1 MATTVQKDLQGNVI
15 IVAAP
20 SGGGKSSLV
29 NALLKEDADI
39 QLSVSCTTRAPR
51 PGEQDG
57 EHYYFIDVA
66 RFEELRDAEELL
78 EWANVHGNY
87 YGTPAQPIKDLLASG
102 KDVIL
107 EIDWQGARQVRT
119 FFPQAIGVFILPPS
133 IEVLEERLR
142 NRGQDSD
149 SVIARR
155 LLAAG
160 GEMAHVSEFQYVI
173 INQDFNTALNDL
185 KAIVHANR
193 LRTENQTARHAAVF
207 HQLGI
212 ST

>member
-39 QLSVSCTTRAPR
+39 QLSLSCTTRAPR

-78 EWANVHGNY
+78 ASANVHGNY
-87 YGTPAQPIKDLLASG
+87 YGPPAQPIKDLLASG

-119 FFPQAIGVFILPPS
+119 FFPQAIGIFILPPS

-155 LLAAG
+155 LLAA
-160 GEMAHVSEFQYVI
+160 AVKWLTYPS
-173 INQDFNTALNDL
+173 INMLL
-185 KAIVHANR
+185 LIKSLIR
-193 LRTENQTARHAAVF
+193 P
-207 HQLGI
+207 
-212 ST
+212 